1 MESRWKFYK
10 KSAKIE
16 FLIFSSF
23 KLPKLTNKLFLAQ
36 NERNQTNIFKI
47 VDFMALSGSKVNLP
61 GSRYFEFTLIF

>member
-16 FLIFSSF
+16 FSIFSSF
-23 KLPKLTNKLFLAQ
+23 KLLKLTNKLFLAQ
-36 NERNQTNIFKI
+36 NKRNQINIFKI
-47 VDFMALSGSKVNLP
+47 VDFMALSGLKVNLP